1 MKEIKENSFIFECHE
16 VIQKSMCEQ
25 IINRFE
31 EDKDG
36 QYRGKI
42 GQTFKSDESIKKSTD
57 IFISGKDHWKDV
69 DQLLFNSLASALSKI
84 RKKYEFFNGPFKDCG
99 YGIQK
104 TSINEYYSWHI
115 DGGSHEFSKRQL
127 VAIWYLNDLESNEG
141 GETEF
146 EYQKIQIRPEAGKLI
161 LFPPFWTHRHQGA
174 PVKIGTKYIATT
186 WIVFA

>member
-42 GQTFKSDESIKKSTD
+42 GQTVKSDESIKKSTD

-84 RKKYEFFNGPFKDCG
+84 RKKYEFFKD
-99 YGIQK
+99 I
-104 TSINEYYSWHI
+104 
-115 DGGSHEFSKRQL
+115 SHFS
-127 VAIWYLNDLESNEG
+127 YE
-141 GETEF
+141 
-146 EYQKIQIRPEAGKLI
+146 
-161 LFPPFWTHRHQGA
+161 
-174 PVKIGTKYIATT
+174 
-186 WIVFA
+186 